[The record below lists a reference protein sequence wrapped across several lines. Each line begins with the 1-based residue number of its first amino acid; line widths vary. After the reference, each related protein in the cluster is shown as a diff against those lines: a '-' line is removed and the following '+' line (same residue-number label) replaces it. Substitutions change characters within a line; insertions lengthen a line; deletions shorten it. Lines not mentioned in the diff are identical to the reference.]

1 MPKIAIVAA
10 LEPEIGGLIRCS
22 RRVAREH
29 AGRNFDFF
37 ERDEWVLVC
46 GGIGVEA
53 ARRAAE
59 AAILLYRPA
68 QVWSV
73 GFAGALDQSLRVGD
87 IFVPY
92 AVIDARDGS
101 RVYVAGV
108 DCRRSLVTFACVAGA
123 QQKKNLADAFG
134 ANAVDMEASG
144 VAAAAAARGLGFAAI
159 KVISDEWDFAM
170 PAMGRFID
178 PQGQFRTLAFAAFVA
193 LRPWLWMRVAAL
205 ARNSRKAARAL
216 AIYLEA
222 LGREQKQPVEANA
235 T

>member
-1 MPKIAIVAA
+1 
-10 LEPEIGGLIRCS
+10 
-22 RRVAREH
+22 
-29 AGRNFDFF
+29 
-37 ERDEWVLVC
+37 
-46 GGIGVEA
+46 
-53 ARRAAE
+53 
-59 AAILLYRPA
+59 
-68 QVWSV
+68 
-73 GFAGALDQSLRVGD
+73 
-87 IFVPY
+87 
-92 AVIDARDGS
+92 
-101 RVYVAGV
+101 
-108 DCRRSLVTFACVAGA
+108 
-123 QQKKNLADAFG
+123 
-134 ANAVDMEASG
+134 